1 MALQIFTSKVTNN
14 DKGLTNCTDNTEDYS
29 YPHYI
34 SMHIWKSILKPR
46 EYLSNHLLIK
56 ISTRAF

>member
-1 MALQIFTSKVTNN
+1 MALLIFTPKVTNN
-14 DKGLTNCTDNTEDYS
+14 DKGLMNCADNAEDYP

-46 EYLSNHLLIK
+46 KYLSNHLCYK
-56 ISTRAF
+56 DVKS